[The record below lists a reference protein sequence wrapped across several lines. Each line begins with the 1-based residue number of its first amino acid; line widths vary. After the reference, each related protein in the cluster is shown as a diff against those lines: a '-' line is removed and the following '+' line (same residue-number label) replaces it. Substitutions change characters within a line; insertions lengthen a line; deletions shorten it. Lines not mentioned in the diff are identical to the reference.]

1 MTPPPPKR
9 PLDVICSHGQ
19 IPTVP
24 LGEKAAAM
32 IDNDMYVD
40 DLTSGTNSTDEIEQR
55 KKGIREILRERGF
68 KINRLVTSFDDSP
81 DTLALLGTGE
91 IGRILGVIWDLKKDY
106 YAL

>member
-1 MTPPPPKR
+1 M
-9 PLDVICSHGQ
+9 DVICSHGR

-55 KKGIREILRERGF
+55 KKGIREILRKGGF
-68 KINRLVTSFDDSP
+68 EIKGFVTSFDDAP
-81 DTLALLGTGE
+81 ETLALLGTG
-91 IGRILGVIWDLKKDY
+91 
-106 YAL
+106 